1 VFLLVK
7 QGHTPYD
14 RSIFVFS
21 LPEIMKISRIAL
33 TLLTSLAL
41 ASTATAQDTPQTT
54 AATTSP
60 TQASS
65 TRLNTPATTT
75 AAPAEKPAY
84 VVDSLSTAIR
94 SGPGNEYRTIGTV
107 KAGETVT
114 FIGDN
119 PANGFIKIRDINGN
133 EGWLSGDYISFTA
146 SPKANLEALK
156 QQLGQQ
162 EMIAAQFEQE
172 RQTLQQAVAKA
183 EAERDAAV
191 QAAELAKQTT
201 AQLTA
206 RLSEQNPELLHNKMV
221 IGGGLIIGGILF
233 GLLLPLITPKRRRN
247 DRWM

>member
-1 VFLLVK
+1 
-7 QGHTPYD
+7 
-14 RSIFVFS
+14 
-21 LPEIMKISRIAL
+21 MKISRIAL
-33 TLLTSLAL
+33 TLLTGLAL
-41 ASTATAQDTPQTT
+41 ATAATAQQTQQVIP
-54 AATTSP
+54 ATTTP

-65 TRLNTPATTT
+65 TPLPTAATTP
-75 AAPAEKPAY
+75 AAPATATPVEKPAY

-94 SGPGNEYRTIGTV
+94 SGPGNEYRTVGTV

-172 RQTLQQAVAKA
+172 RQTLQQAVSKA

-206 RLSEQNPELLHNKMV
+206 RLADENPELLHNKMV

>member
-1 VFLLVK
+1 
-7 QGHTPYD
+7 
-14 RSIFVFS
+14 
-21 LPEIMKISRIAL
+21 MKISRIAL
-33 TLLTSLAL
+33 TLLTGLAL
-41 ASTATAQDTPQTT
+41 ATAATAQQTQQVIP
-54 AATTSP
+54 ATTTP

-65 TRLNTPATTT
+65 TPLPTAASTP
-75 AAPAEKPAY
+75 AAPATATPVEKPAY

-94 SGPGNEYRTIGTV
+94 SGPGNEYRTVGTV

-206 RLSEQNPELLHNKMV
+206 RLADENPELLHNKMV

>member
-1 VFLLVK
+1 
-7 QGHTPYD
+7 
-14 RSIFVFS
+14 
-21 LPEIMKISRIAL
+21 MKISRIAL
-33 TLLTSLAL
+33 TLLTGLAL
-41 ASTATAQDTPQTT
+41 ATAATAQQT
-54 AATTSP
+54 
-60 TQASS
+60 QQV
-65 TRLNTPATTT
+65 TPATTT
-75 AAPAEKPAY
+75 PVQASSTPLPTAATTPAAAAPAEKPAY

-94 SGPGNEYRTIGTV
+94 SGPGNEYRTVGTV

-206 RLSEQNPELLHNKMV
+206 RLADENPELLHNKMV